1 MSDERLRIL
10 KMVEEGKISA
20 EDASRLLEALRE
32 ESPAPPASPAGEHR
46 PRWLRIRVTEA
57 NGSRVQVNVPVR
69 LLDVALR
76 IAARTG
82 ALDDDEG
89 QQVLQA
95 LQEAIATGEV
105 GRIVEVVD
113 EEDGDRVEIFVE

>member
-32 ESPAPPASPAGEHR
+32 ESPAATTPPTAGR
-46 PRWLRIRVTEA
+46 QPRWLRIRVTEA

-89 QQVLQA
+89 QQVLQS
-95 LQEAIATGEV
+95 LQEAIAAGEV

-113 EEDGDRVEIFVE
+113 EEDGDRVEIFLE